1 MVGEKVERNK
11 KGEVFCLPYR
21 TGKKT
26 PWWNWGGKL
35 KWTIPRA
42 RITDLRKVAGTVN
55 QKAVQKGKV
64 REVRQTFKPLREVW
78 MTVDIEKINTH
89 KEQTVKVLLDN
100 GAIGMFMSKGL
111 AQKEGYRLIKLDRPL
126 QVRNVDGISN
136 SGGAIMHKVEVN
148 MFYKGHVKR
157 IQIDICELEK
167 TDIILG
173 MP

>member
-1 MVGEKVERNK
+1 MAE
-11 KGEVFCLPYR
+11 
-21 TGKKT
+21 
-26 PWWNWGGKL
+26 
-35 KWTIPRA
+35 
-42 RITDLRKVAGTVN
+42 TVN
-55 QKAVQKGKV
+55 QKAVQKEEE

-78 MTVDIEKINTH
+78 MTVGIEKINTH
-89 KEQTVKVLLDN
+89 KERTVKVLLDN
-100 GAIGMFMSKGL
+100 GAIGMFISKGL

-148 MFYKGHVKR
+148 MFYKEHVKR

>member
-1 MVGEKVERNK
+1 
-11 KGEVFCLPYR
+11 
-21 TGKKT
+21 
-26 PWWNWGGKL
+26 
-35 KWTIPRA
+35 
-42 RITDLRKVAGTVN
+42 
-55 QKAVQKGKV
+55 
-64 REVRQTFKPLREVW
+64 